1 MMRLFRCLLLPL
13 VLLNELISSVR
24 PVTQL
29 HFCLIRSAHRG
40 LAARWMRVCKNS
52 HLHAAHTVYIYIYI
66 YRTCA
71 RVIQKFQ
78 KLPFRPAFMFFLY
91 IVWRVITWQCSRRKV
106 WLDLP
111 VALVVQTGVKRS
123 VFKPLSSA
131 LQQHTH
137 ASMQTSTHT
146 HTHNYSE
153 EWTNDEIKGHS
164 NWVRH
169 WDHIL
174 RIFPLNSAQKLSWG
188 LACSSSTNLL
198 VFSLLFLQNLQFYNP
213 ASPTSCTLCPHAH
226 FKLFF
231 SVPTYPINSPA
242 PCFLS

>member
-52 HLHAAHTVYIYIYI
+52 HLHAAHTVCIYI

-106 WLDLP
+106 WLDFP
-111 VALVVQTGVKRS
+111 VALVVQSWCKTIS
-123 VFKPLSSA
+123 LQTTILCSA
-131 LQQHTH
+131 T
-137 ASMQTSTHT
+137 THT
-146 HTHNYSE
+146 CKHANVYSHTHNYSE
-153 EWTNDEIKGHS
+153 EWPKWWNK
-164 NWVRH
+164 R
-169 WDHIL
+169 
-174 RIFPLNSAQKLSWG
+174 AQ
-188 LACSSSTNLL
+188 
-198 VFSLLFLQNLQFYNP
+198 
-213 ASPTSCTLCPHAH
+213 
-226 FKLFF
+226 
-231 SVPTYPINSPA
+231 
-242 PCFLS
+242 